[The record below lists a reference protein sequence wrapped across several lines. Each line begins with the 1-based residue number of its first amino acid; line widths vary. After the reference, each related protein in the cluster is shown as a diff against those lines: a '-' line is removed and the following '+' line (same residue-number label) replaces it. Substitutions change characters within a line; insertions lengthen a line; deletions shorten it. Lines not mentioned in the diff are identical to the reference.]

1 MFCQKTCLESAHV
14 EGIVPRQHQDCFR
27 NKISWSSEYHE
38 KFIYALSA
46 YRGNMSFPETQIDPI
61 RQAMQKIRNSSI
73 AAMIK
78 HVDTIYSFS
87 RNVLKNRLPNR
98 RFFVGIHRRHAKHLD
113 ACGYIALLITGGQT
127 FSIS

>member
-1 MFCQKTCLESAHV
+1 
-14 EGIVPRQHQDCFR
+14 
-27 NKISWSSEYHE
+27 
-38 KFIYALSA
+38 
-46 YRGNMSFPETQIDPI
+46 MSFPETHIDPI
-61 RQAMQKIRNSSI
+61 RQAAQKIHNISI

-87 RNVLKNRLPNR
+87 RNLLKNRLPNR